1 MVSNR
6 ELLEKVVSTTAIG
19 AGNGG
24 IMNAKQANRFL
35 DYVVNQSV
43 LIADARMVRMV
54 ENTQDI
60 DKVSIGTRILRKAT
74 EGVDDGVNADATF
87 TKISLTT
94 TKLRLDWELT
104 TEGLEDNIERNSLED
119 HVASMMATQ
128 TSNDLEDLLINGDT
142 TSTDP
147 LLKSFDGWRKYARTN
162 GRVVDAA
169 GANLSRAVFDRAL
182 RNLPTKYLQQRS
194 KLKWYTSS
202 GLLQDYLWSLMASTL
217 TDAGTFS
224 AAAAG
229 GGTLAAGAP
238 YMSQGTDNVLGGA
251 NGGNGGANGATG
263 LRPFGIP
270 LWEVP
275 FMSEGDTATYSA
287 AAGGH
292 GNLDLTFPQNRIVGI
307 LRDIQVFREFKPKK
321 DAIEYTQF
329 IRVGCQIENGDAFV
343 TVKNIKPRS
352 L

>member
-6 ELLEKVVSTTAIG
+6 ELLEKVIATSAIG
-19 AGNGG
+19 AGAGG
-24 IMNAKQANRFL
+24 IMNAKQSNKFI
-35 DYVVNQSV
+35 DYVVEQSV
-43 LIADARMVRMV
+43 LVADARLVRMV

-87 TKISLTT
+87 SKISLTT

-104 TEGLEDNIERNSLED
+104 TEGLEDNIERSSLED
-119 HVASMMATQ
+119 HVASMMARQ

-147 LLKSFDGWRKYARTN
+147 LLKSFDGWKKYARTN

-169 GANLSRAVFDRAL
+169 GTNLSRSTFDRAL
-182 RNLPTKYLQQRS
+182 RNMPTKYLQRRS
-194 KLKWYTSS
+194 QLKWYTSS
-202 GLLQDYLWSLMASTL
+202 TLIQDYLWSMMASTL
-217 TDAGTFS
+217 TGDSFGGAVGT
-224 AAAAG
+224 G
-229 GGTLAAGAP
+229 GSFGSGAP
-238 YMSQGTDNVLGGA
+238 YNSGGADAVLGGA
-251 NGGNGGANGATG
+251 NGANGGANGATG

-270 LWEVP
+270 LTEVP
-275 FMSEGDTATYSA
+275 LMSESDSGTYST
-287 AAGGH
+287 GGNGSH
-292 GNLDLTFPQNRIVGI
+292 GNVDLTFPENRILGI

-343 TVKNIKPRS
+343 TVRNVKPRA